1 MKKGLIIETRVISE
15 IRRQRELMGLKPVV
29 LNEAAE
35 RIPFLNRVIKWI
47 VGNAPETKLSD
58 MLGGNAPQI
67 MKRLQKLG
75 INSIET
81 LEKNLFDE
89 AGTAT
94 RKIPTDVEKS
104 IIKAFRKKVFT
115 DPDLADLA
123 KESVVDYFDRLGN
136 LSNGVSVSETIE
148 NLLSADFT
156 IPDVRKAADDL
167 IAQLELRFGKDNEA
181 VQYVKK
187 STEMKKVDNAFDDI
201 DVNGPKVDDT
211 NTPEPE
217 PFFKPD
223 EPININGSEAPNPDD
238 IKFDFGGNNYPDPE
252 KLPDLEID
260 FGAAYRAMQVEP
272 ERVPETLANLIKT
285 MADKTPLFKG
295 LPEDKKIKVIEQ
307 LKSQFVI
314 LYNKEVKDATAQI
327 LGEANDPKVLAQIEK
342 AWKSVTTSPSAKQA
356 LLDKALKDSDVKL
369 SMYSKQYWK
378 NYATG
383 KSASTGADIG
393 PKQWFK
399 NYIQAAAVSAGFTVI
414 GIIMDSIDGYTN
426 IGWDNLPGDTDGEK
440 VYTLIKP
447 GEAFFK
453 ASLPPFMGSLLLTL
467 GVDRLFINKYR
478 KPSANEIREKLL
490 IKNEAAIEVKDV
502 PASNYKDAEYSR
514 TILIDGINV
523 GDWTLEIE
531 TKKLVAMKKGNPIPE
546 DAKTGSTGNTPTPTP
561 TPAAKTT
568 MTRAEVEAKAVSSTH
583 GYVAPIRFTPNEDN
597 KDSYDGIDKD
607 GYKFIAKLVSGEIAI
622 TSNGKE

>member
-217 PFFKPD
+217 P
-223 EPININGSEAPNPDD
+223 ININGSDTPNPDD
-238 IKFDFGGNNYPDPE
+238 IKFDFGSNTYPDPE

-260 FGAAYRAMQVEP
+260 FEAAYRAMQFEP
-272 ERVPETLANLIKT
+272 EKVPETLANQIRT
-285 MADKTPLFKG
+285 MADRTPLFKG
-295 LPEDKKIKVIEQ
+295 QSEAKKIEVIEEI
-307 LKSQFVI
+307 KSKFVI

-327 LGEANDPKVLAQIEK
+327 VGALDDPKVLAQIEK
-342 AWKSVTTSPSAKQA
+342 AWKSISTSPSAKQA
-356 LLDKALKDSDVKL
+356 LLDKALKDSNVKL
-369 SMYSKQYWK
+369 SPLSKQYWK

-399 NYIQAAAVSAGFTVI
+399 NYAQAVGVSTFITVGQI
-414 GIIMDSIDGYTN
+414 VLNSITSNKN

-440 VYTLIKP
+440 IYELIKP

-453 ASLPPFMGSLLLTL
+453 ASLPPFMGSLLLTI

-490 IKNEAAIEVKDV
+490 IKNEATVEVKDV
-502 PASNYKDAEYSR
+502 PASTYKDAEYSR
-514 TILIDGINV
+514 TILINGINV

-531 TKKLVAMKKGNPIPE
+531 TKKLVAMKKGDPIPE
-546 DAKTGSTGNTPTPTP
+546 DAKTGSTGNTPA
-561 TPAAKTT
+561 PAPAPVVKTT
-568 MTRAEVEAKAVSSTH
+568 MTKAEVEAKAVSSTH

>member
-187 STEMKKVDNAFDDI
+187 STEMKKVDNAFDDV
-201 DVNGPKVDDT
+201 DVNGPKVDDA
-211 NTPEPE
+211 NTPEP
-217 PFFKPD
+217 
-223 EPININGSEAPNPDD
+223 EPININGSDTPNPDD
-238 IKFDFGGNNYPDPE
+238 IKFDFGSNTYPDPE

-260 FGAAYRAMQVEP
+260 FEAAYRAMQFEP
-272 ERVPETLANLIKT
+272 EKVPETLANQIRT
-285 MADKTPLFKG
+285 MADRTPLFKG
-295 LPEDKKIKVIEQ
+295 QSEAKKIEVIEEI
-307 LKSQFVI
+307 KSKFVI

-327 LGEANDPKVLAQIEK
+327 VGALDDPKVLAQIEK
-342 AWKSVTTSPSAKQA
+342 AWKSISTSPSAKQA
-356 LLDKALKDSDVKL
+356 LLDKALKDSKVKL
-369 SMYSKQYWK
+369 SPLSKQYWK

-399 NYIQAAAVSAGFTVI
+399 NYAQAVGVSTFITVGQI
-414 GIIMDSIDGYTN
+414 VLNSITSNKN

-440 VYTLIKP
+440 IYELIKP

-453 ASLPPFMGSLLLTL
+453 ASLPPFMGSLLLTI

-490 IKNEAAIEVKDV
+490 IKNEATVEVKDV
-502 PASNYKDAEYSR
+502 PASTYKDAEYSR
-514 TILIDGINV
+514 TILINGINV

-531 TKKLVAMKKGNPIPE
+531 TKKLVAMKKGDSIPE
-546 DAKTGSTGNTPTPTP
+546 DAKTGSTGNTPA
-561 TPAAKTT
+561 PAPAPVVKTT
-568 MTRAEVEAKAVSSTH
+568 MTKAEVEAKAVSSTH

>member
-187 STEMKKVDNAFDDI
+187 STEMKKVDNAFDDV
-201 DVNGPKVDDT
+201 DVNGPKVDDA
-211 NTPEPE
+211 NTPEP
-217 PFFKPD
+217 
-223 EPININGSEAPNPDD
+223 EPININGSDTPNPDD
-238 IKFDFGGNNYPDPE
+238 IKFDFGSNTYPDPE

-260 FGAAYRAMQVEP
+260 FEAAYRAMQFEP
-272 ERVPETLANLIKT
+272 EKVPETLANQIRT
-285 MADKTPLFKG
+285 MADRTPLFKG
-295 LPEDKKIKVIEQ
+295 QSEAKKIEVIEEI
-307 LKSQFVI
+307 KSKFVI

-327 LGEANDPKVLAQIEK
+327 VGALDDPKVLAQIEK
-342 AWKSVTTSPSAKQA
+342 AWKSISTSPSAKQA
-356 LLDKALKDSDVKL
+356 LLDKALKDSKVKL
-369 SMYSKQYWK
+369 SPLSKQYWK

-399 NYIQAAAVSAGFTVI
+399 NYAQAVGVSTFITVGQI
-414 GIIMDSIDGYTN
+414 VLNSITSNKN

-440 VYTLIKP
+440 IYELIKP

-453 ASLPPFMGSLLLTL
+453 ASLPPFMGSLLLTI

-490 IKNEAAIEVKDV
+490 IKNEATVEVKDV
-502 PASNYKDAEYSR
+502 PASTYKDAEYSR
-514 TILIDGINV
+514 TILINGINV

-531 TKKLVAMKKGNPIPE
+531 TKKLVAMKKGDPIPE
-546 DAKTGSTGNTPTPTP
+546 DAKTGSTGNTPA
-561 TPAAKTT
+561 PAPAPVVKTT
-568 MTRAEVEAKAVSSTH
+568 MTKAEVEAKAVSSTH

>member
-35 RIPFLNRVIKWI
+35 RIPFLNRVVKWI

-89 AGTAT
+89 AGTAA

-136 LSNGVSVSETIE
+136 LSNGVRVSETVE

-156 IPDVRKAADDL
+156 IPDVKKAADDL
-167 IAQLELRFGKDNEA
+167 VAELELRFGKDNEA
-181 VQYVKK
+181 VQYLKK
-187 STEMKKVDNAFDDI
+187 NVEMKKVDDI
-201 DVNGPKVDDT
+201 DVNGPKVDEP

-223 EPININGSEAPNPDD
+223 EPININGSDTPNQNE
-238 IKFDFGGNNYPDPE
+238 IKFDFDFGANDLPEPE
-252 KLPDLEID
+252 KLPDIPFDYDAASRALD
-260 FGAAYRAMQVEP
+260 FEP
-272 ERVPETLANLIKT
+272 EKVGDMLGDMIRK
-285 MADKTPLFKG
+285 MADETPLFKG
-295 LPEDKKIKVIEQ
+295 LPETKKIQVIDEV
-307 LKSQFVI
+307 KSQFVN
-314 LYNKEVKDATAQI
+314 LYNKQLKDASAKI
-327 LGEANDPKVLAQIEK
+327 LGDMDDPKVMAQIEK
-342 AWKSVTTSPSAKQA
+342 GWKSVSTSPSAKQA
-356 LLDKALKDSDVKL
+356 LLDKALKESKVKL
-369 SMYSKQYWK
+369 SRTSKQFWK
-378 NYATG
+378 NYFTG
-383 KSASTGADIG
+383 KSASTGVDVG
-393 PKQWFK
+393 PKQWLK
-399 NYIQAAAVSAGFTVI
+399 NYGQAVVVSIAITVAQTVAHMI
-414 GIIMDSIDGYTN
+414 TESTN

-440 VYTLIKP
+440 LYNLIKP
-447 GEAFFK
+447 GEALFK
-453 ASLPPFMGSLLLTL
+453 AALPPFVGSVLLFL

-490 IKNEAAIEVKDV
+490 IRNEASVEVKDV

-514 TILIDGINV
+514 TVLINNINV

-531 TKKLVAMKKGNPIPE
+531 TKKLVAMKRGEAIPE
-546 DAKTGSTGNTPTPTP
+546 DAKTGSTGNTPAPPTP
-561 TPAAKTT
+561 NTTKTT
-568 MTRAEVEAKAVSSTH
+568 MTKAEVEAVATNATN
-583 GYVAPIRFTPNEDN
+583 GYIKPLTFTPNEDN
-597 KDSYDGIDKD
+597 KAEYNVTDKD
-607 GYKFIAKLVSGEIAI
+607 GDKFTAKLNNGVIVI
-622 TSNGKE
+622 TPVL

>member
-1 MKKGLIIETRVISE
+1 MKKGLIVETRVISE

-29 LNEAAE
+29 LKEAVE

-104 IIKAFRKKVFT
+104 IVKAFRKKVFT

-211 NTPEPE
+211 NTPEVK

-223 EPININGSEAPNPDD
+223 EPVNINGSNTPEPDD

-252 KLPDLEID
+252 KLPDIEID
-260 FGAAYRAMQVEP
+260 FDAAYRAMQFEP
-272 ERVPETLANLIKT
+272 EKAPDTLVNLIRT

-295 LPEDKKIKVIEQ
+295 LPEAKKIQVIEE

-314 LYNKEVKDATAQI
+314 LYNKEVKDASAKI
-327 LGEANDPKVLAQIEK
+327 MGELDDPKVLAQIEK
-342 AWKSVTTSPSAKQA
+342 AWKSISTSPSAKQA
-356 LLDKALKDSDVKL
+356 LLDKALKESKVKL
-369 SMYSKQYWK
+369 SRTSKEYWK
-378 NYATG
+378 NYVTG

-399 NYIQAAAVSAGFTVI
+399 NYTQAVAVSAFITVGQI
-414 GIIMDSIDGYTN
+414 VINSITSNKN

-440 VYTLIKP
+440 IYDLIKP

-453 ASLPPFMGSLLLTL
+453 ASLPPFMGSLLLAI

-490 IKNEAAIEVKDV
+490 IKNEATVEVKDV
-502 PASNYKDAEYSR
+502 PASTYKDAEYSR
-514 TILIDGINV
+514 TILINGINV

-546 DAKTGSTGNTPTPTP
+546 DAKTGSTGNTPA
-561 TPAAKTT
+561 PAPVVKTT
-568 MTRAEVEAKAVSSTH
+568 MTKAEVEAEAVKPKH
-583 GYVAPIRFTPNEDN
+583 GYVAPITFTPNEDN
-597 KDSYDGIDKD
+597 KAEYAGSDKD
-607 GYKFIAKLVSGEIAI
+607 GYKFNATLNNGVI
-622 TSNGKE
+622 TITPA

>member
-201 DVNGPKVDDT
+201 DVNGPKVDDA

-217 PFFKPD
+217 PFFKPE
-223 EPININGSEAPNPDD
+223 EPIVIKGPDTPEPDD

-252 KLPDLEID
+252 KLPDIEID
-260 FGAAYRAMQVEP
+260 FDAAYRAMQLEP
-272 ERVPETLANLIKT
+272 EKVPDTLVNLIRT

-295 LPEDKKIKVIEQ
+295 LPEAKKIQVIEE

-314 LYNKEVKDATAQI
+314 LYNKEVKDASAKI
-327 LGEANDPKVLAQIEK
+327 MGEADDPKVLAQIEK
-342 AWKSVTTSPSAKQA
+342 AWKSASTTPSAKQA
-356 LLDKALKDSDVKL
+356 LLDKALKESKVKL
-369 SMYSKQYWK
+369 SRTSKEFWK
-378 NYATG
+378 NYFTG
-383 KSASTGADIG
+383 KSASTGAEIG
-393 PKQWFK
+393 PKQWLK
-399 NYIQAAAVSAGFTVI
+399 NYMQAVGVSVFITVAQ
-414 GIIMDSIDGYTN
+414 IIKNTITDNKN

-440 VYTLIKP
+440 VYNLIKP

-490 IKNEAAIEVKDV
+490 IKNEVTVEVKDV
-502 PASNYKDAEYSR
+502 PASTYKDAEYSR
-514 TILIDGINV
+514 TILINGINV

-546 DAKTGSTGNTPTPTP
+546 DAKTGSTGNTPA
-561 TPAAKTT
+561 PAPAPVVKTT
-568 MTRAEVEAKAVSSTH
+568 MTKAEVEAEAVKPKH
-583 GYVAPIRFTPNEDN
+583 GYVAPITFTPNEDN
-597 KDSYDGIDKD
+597 KAEYAGSDKD
-607 GYKFIAKLVSGEIAI
+607 GYKFKATLNNGVI
-622 TSNGKE
+622 TITPA